1 MVIFFEH
8 SPQAIYNIHADSIQY
23 NQDELAYFTIPSH
36 SRDFI
41 ADWAYKE
48 VSYKICPYSSLD
60 VYQPVLVYTQSRC
73 DVHYGHVNNI
83 FTSGS

>member
-1 MVIFFEH
+1 MNPAM
-8 SPQAIYNIHADSIQY
+8 SSLTHARIIVWILY
-23 NQDELAYFTIPSH
+23 AHELAYLTIPSY